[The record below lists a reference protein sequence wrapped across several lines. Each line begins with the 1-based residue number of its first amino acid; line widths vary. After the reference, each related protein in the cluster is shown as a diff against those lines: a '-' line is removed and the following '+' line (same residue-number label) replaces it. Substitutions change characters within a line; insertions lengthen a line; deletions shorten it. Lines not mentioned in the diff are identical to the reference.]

1 MLQKTNIEIINSLS
15 IAELDAL
22 RFIDN
27 NKELVLTLSIYGLA
41 EKAFVSTATIVRLA
55 KKLGFSGFTELK
67 YHIREE
73 LAEEKKVISESTYI
87 SIIDKHKSLFD
98 ETISRLDETT
108 INQVVE
114 CMKKANRIH
123 FFAKGL
129 NTMIVEYASKLLLT
143 VGIQNTV
150 YTDTHI
156 AYLSAEKMNENDLF
170 FLCSLSGHTHQVLRA
185 ALIAKNKGAKIVS
198 ITSNLKNELYDIADY
213 RLSAASN
220 LDVVRP
226 KDIASRFM
234 FMLMFD
240 ILIAV
245 FIQKYVEN

>member
-1 MLQKTNIEIINSLS
+1 MLQKTNIEVINSLS
-15 IAELDAL
+15 ISELDVL

-27 NKELVLTLSIYGLA
+27 NKELVLTSSIYGLA

-67 YHIREE
+67 YYIREE
-73 LAEEKKVISESTYI
+73 LAEEKKVISESTYV
-87 SIIDKHKSLFD
+87 SIIDKHKNIFD
-98 ETISRLDETT
+98 ETINQLDEQN
-108 INQVVE
+108 IYQIVE
-114 CMKKANRIH
+114 SMKKASRIH

-129 NTMIVEYASKLLLT
+129 NTMTVEYASKLLLT

-156 AYLSAEKMNENDLF
+156 AYLAAEKMNEHDLF
-170 FLCSLSGHTHQVLRA
+170 FLCSLSGHTHQVLRT

-198 ITSNLKNELYDIADY
+198 LTSNIKNELYDIADFK
-213 RLSAASN
+213 LSTASN
-220 LDVVRP
+220 MELVRP
-226 KDIASRFM
+226 KDIAARFM
-234 FMLMFD
+234 FMLIFD

-245 FIQKYVEN
+245 YIQKHIEN